1 MLCVF
6 LAVFYFATKKKF
18 KGLLSSFNLF
28 VTRKTF
34 SILLAIYLRKVQFV
48 LLGPQALF
56 RLPFPPCCPPK
67 RRCKSNKCFSAS
79 LQLHFEISNPGFELG
94 SLHCRQILYHLSYLG
109 SLSLSSVQFSHSVL
123 SESLWPQGVQQA
135 GLPSSSPTPRACSD
149 SHSLSRWCHPTNSS
163 SVILFSSHFLPFP
176 AWGSF

>member
-79 LQLHFEISNPGFELG
+79 LQLHFEISNPRNTCKF
-94 SLHCRQILYHLSYLG
+94 
-109 SLSLSSVQFSHSVL
+109 
-123 SESLWPQGVQQA
+123 A
-135 GLPSSSPTPRACSD
+135 D
-149 SHSLSRWCHPTNSS
+149 SHSHTARKFLLWLK
-163 SVILFSSHFLPFP
+163 SVLLRKKSKKT
-176 AWGSF
+176 